1 MRPTRL
7 LSSIVLAV
15 LSAGVSAPAQE
26 KAPDQDLDALV
37 KELTAVIEKR
47 MSARIAKLEQGIAE
61 RDKKIAELEAKVKEL
76 SAPGKQPAPSPP
88 SAAAES
94 KAFLGVRHADLTQEI
109 KSKLKVDDGALV
121 EEVIPGSPAATAGIQ
136 TGDVIASL
144 NGQVV
149 GSAALTGLVKTFQ
162 PGQEVN
168 IAYYHDGN
176 KVTKAVKLGDLSK
189 FDLTAAKPREE
200 PKKEPVKLGLEIEEK
215 DGALVVTEVEDGL
228 TGNVAG
234 LAKDDKITQVNGK
247 DVKTIEDIQ
256 AELKKVSQGDQ
267 LTLHFT
273 RSSDKEDT
281 FYTARVIGSAGKEG
295 VQLVGREQKKVAKE
309 TKDKKK
315 GVLGIA
321 VVPDPQGVIVHS
333 VEPESAAASRGIAK
347 GDILKKVND
356 KDIAEVDHLKEVL
369 GKLSAGDKL
378 AIILTRNGQQVEIK
392 DLALAAEGEKV
403 KPVAVAA
410 AEPPKDAPKEASKDA
425 PKDAPKPVEPAKKK
439 GRLLIRVGNQAD
451 TGRPQVTEVTP
462 EGPAAKGGVL
472 VNDVIIKVGEKN
484 VASQDDLA
492 AALATYFAGDK
503 VKIRVK
509 RGSEEKDLEV
519 TLTDRA

>member
-1 MRPTRL
+1 MRATRL

-15 LSAGVSAPAQE
+15 LSAGVLAPAQE
-26 KAPDQDLDALV
+26 KAPDQDLEALV

-61 RDKKIAELEAKVKEL
+61 RDKKIAELEAKLKEVA
-76 SAPGKQPAPSPP
+76 SAPGKQPSP
-88 SAAAES
+88 SAPPAPPES
-94 KAFLGVRHADLTQEI
+94 KAFLGVAHADLPQDVKT
-109 KSKLKVDDGALV
+109 KLKIDDGALV
-121 EEVIPGSPAATAGIQ
+121 EKVIDGSPAATAGIK
-136 TGDVIASL
+136 TGDVIASV
-144 NGQVV
+144 NGQAV

-189 FDLTAAKPREE
+189 FDLASAKPREE

-247 DVKTIEDIQ
+247 EVKTIEEIQ

-267 LTLHFT
+267 LTLNFT

-281 FYTARVIGSAGKEG
+281 FYTARVVGSAGKDG
-295 VQLVGREQKKVAKE
+295 VQLIGREQKKVAKE

-321 VVPDPQGVIVHS
+321 VVPGPQGVLIHA

-347 GDILKKVND
+347 GDLVKKVND
-356 KDIAEVDHLKEVL
+356 RDITEVDHLKEVL
-369 GKLSAGDKL
+369 GKLGAGDKL
-378 AIILTRNGQQVEIK
+378 AIVLLRDGKQVEIK

-403 KPVAVAA
+403 KAVAA
-410 AEPPKDAPKEASKDA
+410 AEPAKEAPKEAPKTA
-425 PKDAPKPVEPAKKK
+425 PEPPPAKKK
-439 GRLLIRVGNQAD
+439 GRLLIRVGNQTD
-451 TGRPQVTEVTP
+451 TGKPQVTDVTP
-462 EGPAAKGGVL
+462 EGPAAKGGVM
-472 VNDVIIKVGEKN
+472 VGDVILKVGEKN

-492 AALATYFAGDK
+492 AALATHFAGDK
-503 VKIRVK
+503 VRIRVK

-519 TLTDRA
+519 TLTDRS

>member
-1 MRPTRL
+1 MRATRL

-15 LSAGVSAPAQE
+15 LSAGVLAPAQE
-26 KAPDQDLDALV
+26 KAPDQDLEALV

-61 RDKKIAELEAKVKEL
+61 RDKKIAELEAKLKEVAA
-76 SAPGKQPAPSPP
+76 APGKQPAPSAP

-94 KAFLGVRHADLTQEI
+94 KAFLGVAHADLTQDI
-109 KSKLKVDDGALV
+109 KTKLKIDDGALV
-121 EEVIPGSPAATAGIQ
+121 EKVIDGSPAATAGIK
-136 TGDVIASL
+136 TGDVIASV
-144 NGQVV
+144 NGQAV

-247 DVKTIEDIQ
+247 DVKTIEEIQ

-267 LTLHFT
+267 LTLNFT

-281 FYTARVIGSAGKEG
+281 FYTSRVVGSAGKDG
-295 VQLVGREQKKVAKE
+295 VQLIGREQKKVAKE

-321 VVPDPQGVIVHS
+321 VVPGPQGVLVHA

-347 GDILKKVND
+347 GDVLKKVND
-356 KDIAEVDHLKEVL
+356 KDITEVDHLKEVL
-369 GKLSAGDKL
+369 GKLGAGDKL
-378 AIILTRNGQQVEIK
+378 AVILLRDGKQVEIK

-403 KPVAVAA
+403 KAVAVAA
-410 AEPPKDAPKEASKDA
+410 AEPAKEAPKEAPKA
-425 PKDAPKPVEPAKKK
+425 PEPAPAKKK
-439 GRLLIRVGNQAD
+439 GRLLIRVGNQTD
-451 TGRPQVTEVTP
+451 TGKPQITDVTP
-462 EGPAAKGGVL
+462 EGPAAKGGVMIG
-472 VNDVIIKVGEKN
+472 DVILKVGDKN

-503 VKIRVK
+503 VRIRVK

-519 TLTDRA
+519 TLTDRS